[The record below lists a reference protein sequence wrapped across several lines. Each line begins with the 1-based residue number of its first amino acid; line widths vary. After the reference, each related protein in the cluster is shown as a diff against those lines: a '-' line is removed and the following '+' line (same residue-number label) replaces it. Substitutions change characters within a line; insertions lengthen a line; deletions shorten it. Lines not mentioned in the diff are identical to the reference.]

1 MKLSFLDPL
10 FATPGP
16 WASVYLDT
24 TPDGD
29 DPDRAVAAR
38 WHRQRDALLAQGADT
53 ATVTALEEAAGT
65 ADAPGRALFAA
76 HGRLVLAADLPDP
89 PERDHARFG
98 PLPDAL
104 PLALRRAPDIPY
116 AAITVTRWAPPADED
131 TPSSGPE
138 AEAAHA
144 AHAAHGVPDDAYDRS
159 DGYDR
164 PDTLDGHDAYGGL
177 DDLDGYDGFEGFDG
191 YDGFEEDDS
200 FDGFEGDESL
210 DGYDGVAYGGFEGD
224 LPSTAPP
231 AQPPHILLTC
241 ETGHWPT
248 GRVRPG
254 PRLTRRVPVTE
265 WQQAAPLLARELTG
279 LADRHAAEVVLVC
292 RDAGDPWLSGV
303 LVNRLPIHLQNRLT
317 TVDEEPGTLG
327 PGTAHPHLARL
338 LRGRLRSADQRQ
350 LDTFFAQRA
359 RHRPKSEGVT
369 AAVTALQRRQARSLL
384 VTDALRLPERLWTGA
399 DPTRIALSA
408 AELEAY
414 GTPSVHEEPADA
426 ALLAAAVRTGAELIV
441 PPSDRVPLTDGIGV
455 VLRYSDPAD
464 MTTMPA

>member
-24 TPDGD
+24 TRNGD
-29 DPDRAVAAR
+29 DPDGAVAAR
-38 WHRQRDALLAQGADT
+38 WRHQRDALLAQGADI
-53 ATVTALEEAAGT
+53 ATVTALEEAVGT
-65 ADAPGRALFAA
+65 SDAPGQALFAA
-76 HGRLVLAADLPDP
+76 HGRLALAADLPDP
-89 PERDHARFG
+89 PERDHARFD

-116 AAITVTRWAPPADED
+116 AAITITRWEPPAEE
-131 TPSSGPE
+131 PPF
-138 AEAAHA
+138 
-144 AHAAHGVPDDAYDRS
+144 
-159 DGYDR
+159 DG
-164 PDTLDGHDAYGGL
+164 PDTLHAPESSHATEAHDAIDGHDAYGGL
-177 DDLDGYDGFEGFDG
+177 DDLDGYDGYDG
-191 YDGFEEDDS
+191 YGGSDNYDDFEDYDS
-200 FDGFEGDESL
+200 HEGDFP
-210 DGYDGVAYGGFEGD
+210 GV
-224 LPSTAPP
+224 APP
-231 AQPPHILLTC
+231 ADAPHILLTC

-248 GRVRPG
+248 GRVHPG
-254 PRLTRRVPVTE
+254 PRLTRRVPVAE
-265 WQQAAPLLARELTG
+265 WQRTAPLLARELTD

-327 PGTAHPHLARL
+327 PGTPHPHLARL
-338 LRGRLRSADQRQ
+338 LRGRLRSADQHQ

-384 VTDALRLPERLWTGA
+384 LTDALRLPERLWSGA
-399 DPTRIALSA
+399 DPTQIALSA

-414 GTPSVHEEPADA
+414 GTPSVHEEPAGA

-455 VLRYSDPAD
+455 VLRYRDAAD
-464 MTTMPA
+464 MAMTA